1 MSRYTA
7 LSLIPLPRVG
17 ATAAVALG
25 AQVLSA
31 ADGQKKAK
39 TFPKELLKPADILAE
54 KHALLAEAVSTQVV
68 APEATDDALVVPL
81 DQNIDS
87 TWSASDLRLQG
98 MARLPD
104 EPKAGEAAA
113 LRARLFP
120 DGLKFLNKPYKE
132 EWAESKARLD
142 RIDAENLGPAL
153 DRLCGKEFLPAI
165 RKAHQAYGDALGLSA
180 PGAAPTLDEAPLRGP
195 LDAFMLALRRF
206 VTKVVALGDDDT
218 PEGAALMNALLWPLD
233 TWAPPAAKRAPATP
247 AEPTSQWGDAAPD
260 IGVPAVPTPEAAKPG
275 SANPEPA
282 TPTGTTLP
290 VTAPAP
296 ASPAPNAPAKP
307 RRR

>member
-54 KHALLAEAVSTQVV
+54 KHALLAEAVSVYLV
-68 APEATDDALVVPL
+68 APEAEDSVLLKGFDQDVDNTWSGTDD
-81 DQNIDS
+81 
-87 TWSASDLRLQG
+87 RLLG
-98 MARLPD
+98 MSRLPG
-104 EPKAGEAAA
+104 EPKAAEASA

-120 DGLKFLNKPYKE
+120 DGLKFLTKAFKE

-142 RIDAENLGPAL
+142 RIDAEDLGPAL

-165 RKAHQAYGDALGLSA
+165 RKAHQAYGDALGLTA
-180 PGAAPTLDEAPLRGP
+180 PGAAPTVDEAPLRGP
-195 LDAFMLALRRF
+195 LDAFMLALRRYT
-206 VTKVVALGDDDT
+206 TKVVAHGDDDT
-218 PEGAALMNALLWPLD
+218 PEGTALMAALLWPLD
-233 TWAPPAAKRAPATP
+233 TWAPPAPKRTPTTPDEPVNELDRTQPGTPTPTDPTTATTPAAPATAGNSAP
-247 AEPTSQWGDAAPD
+247 SAPT
-260 IGVPAVPTPEAAKPG
+260 
-275 SANPEPA
+275 
-282 TPTGTTLP
+282 
-290 VTAPAP
+290 PAP
-296 ASPAPNAPAKP
+296 AAPAKP